1 MHFTR
6 KLLATLSLRCVVL
19 ENEDVLNA
27 VKDKWTGNVR
37 PRTTLPEQQSKIYA
51 QFRVSYFISPTWEQV
66 RELTY
71 LAVSDGAREILIEC
85 AQIRDAAKHSRFNPP
100 SCSQGELIHTIDSFL
115 QRSVRKDFVAAL
127 TRRTFTADMDRVPVV
142 KLDSNG
148 YTREF
153 MSLRM
158 TIKRDQDKKS
168 PGALAQVIVH
178 GIYEKYCIGKR
189 EPSEPFLR
197 VSARVD
203 REGRALWRG
212 WQAGDKLQGQNSHF
226 DKVLVYGDAL
236 KAPNLP
242 QGSEKKLC
250 LYVLDG
256 QTEKLD
262 PVYITAAISEILL
275 NDMIYDT
282 IRKWKVNKNCR
293 NWGDNRTTYHF
304 KMSEAK
310 DHLKISEDELREMIS
325 NWQKE
330 IRRIP

>member
-1 MHFTR
+1 
-6 KLLATLSLRCVVL
+6 
-19 ENEDVLNA
+19 
-27 VKDKWTGNVR
+27 
-37 PRTTLPEQQSKIYA
+37 
-51 QFRVSYFISPTWEQV
+51 
-66 RELTY
+66 
-71 LAVSDGAREILIEC
+71 
-85 AQIRDAAKHSRFNPP
+85 
-100 SCSQGELIHTIDSFL
+100 
-115 QRSVRKDFVAAL
+115 
-127 TRRTFTADMDRVPVV
+127 MDRVPVV

-158 TIKRDQDKKS
+158 TVKHDQDKKS
-168 PGALAQVIVH
+168 PGALAQVIAH
-178 GIYEKYCIGKR
+178 GIYEKYRIGKR

-226 DKVLVYGDAL
+226 DKVLVYGDIL

-250 LYVLDG
+250 LYILDG

-262 PVYITAAISEILL
+262 PAYITAAISEILL
-275 NDMIYDT
+275 SDMVYGT
-282 IRKWKVNKNCR
+282 IWKWKVNKNCR

-310 DHLKISEDELREMIS
+310 DYLKISEDELREMIS
-325 NWQKE
+325 YWQKE